1 MSRNFYRDLT
11 TLKSFSEA
19 TDTLRHTQLPPD
31 WWVVVADVLG
41 STAAIE
47 GNRYKDVNTVG
58 AATVMAIINVDR
70 ATDVPFV
77 FGGDGALLA
86 IPPHLL
92 HGTRQA
98 LLGSQELAKNGFNL
112 ELRVGMIQAKD
123 LFAKD
128 FWLGVGKYQLSKNLS
143 QTTFSGFG
151 WSWAEAVIK
160 DKGEGRKYLVTEDE
174 STKANAD
181 FTGFECRWQPVK
193 ARNDFKL
200 AIIVQSMLSKAKAHS
215 SLYDEV
221 LAEFS
226 KIFGDISSIHPLA
239 SQSRLRL
246 SFDPGK
252 LIGEVKVKRT
262 GQSPFSLIFGV
273 LKLMATSAVGML
285 AFTMN
290 LKIMGVGWGKYRG
303 EVIGNTDFRK
313 FDGALK
319 MLIDAKVGQEEHFR
333 EFLERKRKEGTLVY
347 GLHRSTHAIMTCFVF
362 TPGQDHAHF
371 VDGSDGGYAMAA
383 KMMKEQLSD
392 RKSAGP
398 PVA

>member
-1 MSRNFYRDLT
+1 
-11 TLKSFSEA
+11 
-19 TDTLRHTQLPPD
+19 
-31 WWVVVADVLG
+31 
-41 STAAIE
+41 
-47 GNRYKDVNTVG
+47 
-58 AATVMAIINVDR
+58 MAVINVDR

-160 DKGEGRKYLVTEDE
+160 GKGEGRKYLVTEDE
-174 STKANAD
+174 TTKANAD
-181 FTGFECRWQPVK
+181 FTGFECRWKPVK
-193 ARNDFKL
+193 AKNDFKL

-226 KIFGDISSIHPLA
+226 KIFGDISSIHPLV

-262 GQSPFSLIFGV
+262 GQSPLSLIFGV
-273 LKLMATSAVGML
+273 LKLMAASAVGML
-285 AFTMN
+285 AFTLN

-319 MLIDAKVGQEEHFR
+319 MLIDAKVRQEEHFR
-333 EFLERKRKEGTLVY
+333 EFLERKRKEGALVY